1 MQKPANYRIQV
12 KGVLDEKWSGR
23 LSDMRISREASPE
36 QDPLTTL
43 EGCLRD
49 QAALSGVL
57 NTLYELHLM
66 VVSVECL
73 EESQANGEEQA
84 RLESN

>member
-1 MQKPANYRIQV
+1 MQKPATYRIQV
-12 KGVLDEKWSGR
+12 KGALSETWSGR
-23 LSDMRISREASPE
+23 LGDMKISNGQSLGEES
-36 QDPLTTL
+36 LTTL

-66 VVSVECL
+66 LVSVECL
-73 EESQANGEEQA
+73 EEADKKSQVEHE
-84 RLESN
+84 